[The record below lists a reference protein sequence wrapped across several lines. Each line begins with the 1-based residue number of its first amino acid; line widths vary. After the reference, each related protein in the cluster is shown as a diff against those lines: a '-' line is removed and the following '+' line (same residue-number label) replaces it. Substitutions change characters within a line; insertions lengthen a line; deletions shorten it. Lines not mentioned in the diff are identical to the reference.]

1 MRFRVEEL
9 RDGGKPR
16 ASKGSGRRG
25 RQTIRREAAAVD
37 GERRYRD
44 RRSKVEKPS
53 GYGVPTVTILAWV
66 PTWVTERVTR
76 PVVSQAAAA
85 TSPLAVQLTIP
96 RFLAARH
103 DSAGGLR
110 RSGHQDLHELADQC
124 AEHAATRAR
133 WSSDYTDVVRL
144 A

>member
-1 MRFRVEEL
+1 M
-9 RDGGKPR
+9 
-16 ASKGSGRRG
+16 
-25 RQTIRREAAAVD
+25 
-37 GERRYRD
+37 
-44 RRSKVEKPS
+44 
-53 GYGVPTVTILAWV
+53 
-66 PTWVTERVTR
+66 
-76 PVVSQAAAA
+76 VSQAAAA